1 LHHLVDGLWRDEEK
15 NFPGQGKNG
24 SLLGDIVGLAL
35 EGEFWEVVNLGEE
48 IQG

>member
-1 LHHLVDGLWRDEEK
+1 LVDGFWRDEEK
-15 NFPGQGKNG
+15 NFLGGGYDG

-35 EGEFWEVVNLGEE
+35 EGKLWEMVNLWEE